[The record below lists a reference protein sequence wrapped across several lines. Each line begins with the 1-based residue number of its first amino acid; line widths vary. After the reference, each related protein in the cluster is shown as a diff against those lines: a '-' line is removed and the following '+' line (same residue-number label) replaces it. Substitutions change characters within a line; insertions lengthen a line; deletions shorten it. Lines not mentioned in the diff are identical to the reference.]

1 MQLKSSWRRLS
12 LSAAI
17 VTQATVVAH
26 AADPVLKAPVPETS
40 ATGPQTLTG
49 DWFGQGQA
57 LRAAGLDF
65 RLEWSQFYQGMAK
78 GDAAGKRPWTYG
90 GKWDGQLRVDL
101 SKFGFWDGLSVTAQG
116 NWNYGQSVNGI
127 GGALLP
133 VNAAL
138 FFPGING
145 PDASDLM
152 ALYVTQNFGDLAS
165 LRVGKLNFVEIPRA
179 TPLKG
184 GGGVDTFWNVTL
196 ATPISGIIPA
206 TVNGGMLNINTQPV
220 SYTLLVFDPVDATN
234 RPLFSDLFDN
244 GVAVMGS
251 ATLRTSVAGLA
262 GFYTI
267 NGRYSTKEGRDFNSL
282 IAPPGAGPVT
292 KKGSY
297 FLSFAVQQY
306 LVQDPTNP
314 ARGWGIFGEIAKADG
329 NPNPE
334 EWMGYIG
341 VGGSSLIPGRPD
353 DRFGISDF
361 RFGFSNALK
370 NEVAPVF
377 NLKDAA
383 GVEMFYN
390 VAVTPWFRIAAN
402 LQFIKPADGSRPD
415 LIYAGLGTY
424 VRF

>member
-26 AADPVLKAPVPETS
+26 AADPILKAPVPETS

-78 GDAAGKRPWTYG
+78 GDAAGKRPWAYG

-282 IAPPGAGPVT
+282 IAT
-292 KKGSY
+292 
-297 FLSFAVQQY
+297 
-306 LVQDPTNP
+306 
-314 ARGWGIFGEIAKADG
+314 ARGRPRHQEGVVFPEFRSSTISGARPNQPRKRLGHFWRNCQSRRQSQSGGVDG
-329 NPNPE
+329 LHRR
-334 EWMGYIG
+334 W
-341 VGGSSLIPGRPD
+341 RQQPD
-353 DRFGISDF
+353 
-361 RFGFSNALK
+361 
-370 NEVAPVF
+370 
-377 NLKDAA
+377 
-383 GVEMFYN
+383 
-390 VAVTPWFRIAAN
+390 
-402 LQFIKPADGSRPD
+402 SRP
-415 LIYAGLGTY
+415 A
-424 VRF
+424 